1 MTGEHD
7 KPPAYPIE
15 QKVPLGL
22 GAAAATL
29 SPLAAVGAGEP
40 LAFLGLAL
48 VPLSVVWA
56 WNRMARVRR
65 EVQEAL
71 PLDLA
76 AHAVRDAC
84 YELGELTRSAASSL
98 AIEPR
103 SSGYLRVWLK
113 EATAE
118 ESGRFTAALN
128 EVIEPTGA
136 PRYLVSRLVP
146 SLRSPLRALFRAATF
161 REPFE
166 HRWVEVPSDLGRRKE
181 RAEAFARAW
190 RRWLGPSELLFT
202 QRSAKGKAARAAA
215 GAQATDI
222 QAVRRRIWL

>member
-1 MTGEHD
+1 AKIASNWDIVCVAPSLARGDADYQRFVRKHLHLFAPSEDGVIEAGPSHVHPALSPFAPPPAGEFDEINRSMIQRAREHEQARERWEIGEPYLGEERDTLVVRADRTSAITGKHD

-22 GAAAATL
+22 GAAAVTL

-84 YELGELTRSAASSL
+84 YELGELTRS
-98 AIEPR
+98 
-103 SSGYLRVWLK
+103 
-113 EATAE
+113 
-118 ESGRFTAALN
+118 
-128 EVIEPTGA
+128 
-136 PRYLVSRLVP
+136 
-146 SLRSPLRALFRAATF
+146 
-161 REPFE
+161 
-166 HRWVEVPSDLGRRKE
+166 
-181 RAEAFARAW
+181 
-190 RRWLGPSELLFT
+190 
-202 QRSAKGKAARAAA
+202 
-215 GAQATDI
+215 
-222 QAVRRRIWL
+222 